1 MWMPGAFRATV
12 ARQPKQTE
20 IAAMRVFLVGFMAAG
35 KSRIG
40 RRLARSLG
48 WTFLDLDTAIAEH
61 EGQPVAD
68 LIVERGEAYFRERE
82 TAALE
87 RCGAVDQAV
96 IATGGGVFTL
106 ERNRRLIAELGTSVW
121 LDPPWEALRRRA
133 QQSHKRRPLFES
145 PDQARAL
152 YESRLESYRQADL
165 RVRTRGTERKRDV
178 AAEIVRRLGL
188 ASES

>member
-1 MWMPGAFRATV
+1 
-12 ARQPKQTE
+12 
-20 IAAMRVFLVGFMAAG
+20 MRVFLVGFMAAG

-40 RRLARSLG
+40 RRMARDLG
-48 WTFLDLDTAIAEH
+48 WTFLDLDSDIAER

-68 LIVERGEAYFRERE
+68 LIVERGESWFRERE

-87 RCGAVDQAV
+87 RCAALGQAV

-106 ERNRRLIAELGTSVW
+106 ERNRRLISELGTSVW
-121 LDPPWEALRRRA
+121 LDPPWEALSRRA

-152 YESRLESYRQADL
+152 YESRLESYRQADV
-165 RVRTRGTERKRDV
+165 RIRTRGTERKRDV
-178 AAEIVRRLGL
+178 AAGIIRRLGL
-188 ASES
+188 GGARVF

>member
-1 MWMPGAFRATV
+1 
-12 ARQPKQTE
+12 
-20 IAAMRVFLVGFMAAG
+20 MRVFLVGFMAAG

-40 RRLARSLG
+40 RRMARDLG
-48 WTFLDLDTAIAEH
+48 WTFLDLDSDIAER
-61 EGQPVAD
+61 EGQAVAD
-68 LIVERGEAYFRERE
+68 LIVERGETYFRERE

-87 RCGAVDQAV
+87 RCAAVDQAV

-121 LDPPWEALRRRA
+121 LDPPWEALSRRA

-152 YESRLESYRQADL
+152 YESRLESYRQADV
-165 RVRTRGTERKRDV
+165 RIRTRGTERKRDV
-178 AAEIVRRLGL
+178 AAGIIRRLGL
-188 ASES
+188 GGAEDP

>member
-1 MWMPGAFRATV
+1 
-12 ARQPKQTE
+12 
-20 IAAMRVFLVGFMAAG
+20 MRVFLVGFMAAG

-40 RRLARSLG
+40 RRLAQSLG
-48 WTFLDLDTAIAEH
+48 WTFLDLDSAIAEH

-68 LIVERGEAYFRERE
+68 LIVERGESYFRERE
-82 TAALE
+82 TAAVE
-87 RCGAVDQAV
+87 RCAAIDQAV

-121 LDPPWEALRRRA
+121 LDPPWEALCRRA
-133 QQSHKRRPLFES
+133 QQSPRRRPLFES

-152 YESRLESYRQADL
+152 YESRLDSYRKADL

-188 ASES
+188 AEETPS

>member
-1 MWMPGAFRATV
+1 
-12 ARQPKQTE
+12 
-20 IAAMRVFLVGFMAAG
+20 MRVFLVGFMAAG

-40 RRLARSLG
+40 RRLARSLD
-48 WTFLDLDTAIAEH
+48 WTFLDLDSEIAEH

-68 LIVERGEAYFRERE
+68 LIVERGETYFRERE

-87 RCGAVDQAV
+87 RCAKLEHAV

-106 ERNRRLIAELGTSVW
+106 ERNRRLIADLGTSVW
-121 LDPPWEALRRRA
+121 LDPPWEALCRRA

-152 YESRLESYRQADL
+152 YESRLESYGQADV
-165 RVRTRGTERKRDV
+165 RIRTRGTERKRDV
-178 AAEIVRRLGL
+178 AAAVIRRLVL
-188 ASES
+188 AREDA

>member
-1 MWMPGAFRATV
+1 
-12 ARQPKQTE
+12 
-20 IAAMRVFLVGFMAAG
+20 MRVFLVGFMAAG

-48 WTFLDLDTAIAEH
+48 WTFLDLDTAIAEF

-68 LIVERGEAYFRERE
+68 LIVEHGESYFRERE

-87 RCGAVDQAV
+87 RCAAIDQAV
-96 IATGGGVFTL
+96 VATGGGVFTL

-121 LDPPWEALRRRA
+121 LDPPWEALCRRA

-188 ASES
+188 VEETPS

>member
-1 MWMPGAFRATV
+1 
-12 ARQPKQTE
+12 
-20 IAAMRVFLVGFMAAG
+20 MRIFLVGFMAAG

-48 WTFLDLDTAIAEH
+48 WTFLDLDSDIAEY

-68 LIVERGEAYFRERE
+68 LIVERGETCFRERE

-87 RCGAVDQAV
+87 RCAKLEHAV

-106 ERNRRLIAELGTSVW
+106 ERNRRLIADLGTSVW
-121 LDPPWEALRRRA
+121 LDPPWEALCRRA

-145 PDQARAL
+145 PEQARVL
-152 YESRLESYRQADL
+152 YESRLESYRQADV
-165 RVRTRGTERKRDV
+165 RIRTRGTERKRDV
-178 AAEIVRRLGL
+178 AADVIRQLGL
-188 ASES
+188 AT

>member
-1 MWMPGAFRATV
+1 
-12 ARQPKQTE
+12 
-20 IAAMRVFLVGFMAAG
+20 MRVFLVGFMAAG

-40 RRLARSLG
+40 RRMARDLG
-48 WTFLDLDTAIAEH
+48 WPFLDLDSDIAER

-68 LIVERGEAYFRERE
+68 LIVERGESYFRERE

-87 RCGAVDQAV
+87 RCATIDQAV

-121 LDPPWEALRRRA
+121 LDPPWAALCRRA

-152 YESRLESYRQADL
+152 YESRLDSYRQADL
-165 RVRTRGTERKRDV
+165 RIRTRGMERKRDV
-178 AAEIVRRLGL
+178 AAEIVRRLKLGD
-188 ASES
+188 

>member
-1 MWMPGAFRATV
+1 
-12 ARQPKQTE
+12 
-20 IAAMRVFLVGFMAAG
+20 MRVFLVGFMAAG

-68 LIVERGEAYFRERE
+68 LIVERGESYFRECE

-87 RCGAVDQAV
+87 RCAAIDQAV

-121 LDPPWEALRRRA
+121 LDPPWEALCRRA
-133 QQSHKRRPLFES
+133 QKSHKRRPLFES
-145 PDQARAL
+145 TDQARAL
-152 YESRLESYRQADL
+152 YESRLDSYRQADL

-178 AAEIVRRLGL
+178 VAEIIEQLELRH
-188 ASES
+188 

>member
-1 MWMPGAFRATV
+1 
-12 ARQPKQTE
+12 
-20 IAAMRVFLVGFMAAG
+20 MRVFLVGFMAAG

-40 RRLARSLG
+40 RRMARDLG
-48 WTFLDLDTAIAEH
+48 WPFLDLDSDIAER
-61 EGQPVAD
+61 EGRPVAD
-68 LIVERGEAYFRERE
+68 LIVERGESWFRERE

-87 RCGAVDQAV
+87 RCAAVDQAV

-121 LDPPWEALRRRA
+121 LDPPWEALSRRA

-152 YESRLESYRQADL
+152 YESRLEAYRQADV

-178 AAEIVRRLGL
+178 AAGIIRRLGL
-188 ASES
+188 AGGEDP

>member
-1 MWMPGAFRATV
+1 
-12 ARQPKQTE
+12 
-20 IAAMRVFLVGFMAAG
+20 MRVFLVGFMAAG

-40 RRLARSLG
+40 RRLARDLG
-48 WTFLDLDTAIAEH
+48 WPFLDLDSDIAER

-68 LIVERGEAYFRERE
+68 LIVERGESWFRERE

-87 RCGAVDQAV
+87 RCATVDQAV

-106 ERNRRLIAELGTSVW
+106 GRNRRLIVDLGTSVW
-121 LDPPWEALRRRA
+121 LDPPWEALCRRA

-152 YESRLESYRQADL
+152 YESRLDSYRQADV
-165 RVRTRGTERKRDV
+165 RIRTRGTERKRDV

-188 ASES
+188 ASAECT

>member
-1 MWMPGAFRATV
+1 
-12 ARQPKQTE
+12 
-20 IAAMRVFLVGFMAAG
+20 MRVFLVGFMAAG

-48 WTFLDLDTAIAEH
+48 WTFLDLDTEIADF
-61 EGQPVAD
+61 EGQPVAE
-68 LIVERGEAYFRERE
+68 LIVDRGESYFRERE

-87 RCGAVDQAV
+87 RCAAIDQAV

-106 ERNRRLIAELGTSVW
+106 ERNRRLIAGLGTSVW
-121 LDPPWEALRRRA
+121 LDPPWEALCSRA

-145 PDQARAL
+145 PDQAREL
-152 YESRLESYRQADL
+152 YESRLDSYRKADL
-165 RVRTRGTERKRDV
+165 RIRTRGTERKRDV

-188 ASES
+188 P